1 MASKHAVLG
10 GLFASLGYA
19 ASSSPAVTGTTAL
32 LNGVSYWIAPETV
45 GNISPVLLAEV
56 LHNRP
61 AASGGFTPFS
71 VVHSASQDVTAE
83 DLDQVF
89 TRYLATDDVW
99 TADFSY
105 FIYTQSSDQ
114 GNGSASVNRRDER
127 IIVHDTA
134 VDDEGPLHDGPY
146 FLSHQGTIHRA
157 LKLYPDHQEA
167 FSESVYTDN
176 TGAHAVL
183 PAHLPGSSVAIAI
196 PSRLYYTK
204 SPSQPLAG
212 VRLGIKDIYD
222 MAGVQTGNGNRAWY
236 NLYPPAS
243 NTAPAVQRLVDAGAV
258 VVGKVKTAQ
267 FANGEFAHADWVDY
281 HAPFNPRADGYQDP
295 NFSSAGAGASVASYE
310 WLDAALG
317 SDTGGS
323 IRGPA
328 RVQGLYG
335 LRPSHGAAPLE
346 HTLPLAPEFDTAG
359 VVARDP
365 ALLRSIS
372 AALHARNES
381 AGGGYPRTLLL
392 EAYPAGLSQ
401 ETTAALDRFLNGLG
415 AFLGVESITP
425 FNISELWTTSRPPA
439 APDTLNGLL
448 NTTYATLISKR
459 QAKLVRDPFYADYG
473 RLHDGRRP
481 FVNPVP
487 LARWGYGDTLPETAA
502 EDAVKN
508 KTLFKDWFQSSILPV
523 DDATC
528 STSIIAYVSPPVT
541 TYRNV
546 YRSPPTIP
554 FGFASSYWSVFAEVP
569 DIVVP
574 IGQTPYNSTI
584 TNHVEDLPVTVNLV
598 ATAGC
603 EIMLLDLVADLVDA
617 GVLTR
622 SAVGAS
628 SVTGGEILQRF

>member
-19 ASSSPAVTGTTAL
+19 ASASLAVTGTTAL
-32 LNGVSYWIAPETV
+32 LNGVSYWIAPDTV

-71 VVHSASQDVTAE
+71 VVHPASQDVTAE

-89 TRYLATDDVW
+89 AEYLATDDVW

-114 GNGSASVNRRDER
+114 GNGNASVSQADDR

-134 VDDEGPLHDGPY
+134 VNDEGSIPNGPY

-167 FSESVYTDN
+167 FSESVYTDK
-176 TGAHAVL
+176 TGNHAVL

-222 MAGVQTGNGNRAWY
+222 MAG
-236 NLYPPAS
+236 
-243 NTAPAVQRLVDAGAV
+243 RLVDAGAV

-372 AALHARNES
+372 AVLYARNGS

-425 FNISELWTTSRPPA
+425 FNISESWTTSRPPA

-459 QAKLVRDPFYADYG
+459 QAELVRDPFYADYG
-473 RLHDGRRP
+473 RLHDGRQP

-508 KTLFKDWFQSSILPV
+508 KTVFKDWFQSSILPV

-528 STSIIAYVSPPVT
+528 STSIVAYVSPPVT

-598 ATAGC
+598 AAAGC

-617 GVLTR
+617 GVLTK
-622 SAVGAS
+622 SVVGAS
-628 SVTGGEILQRF
+628 SVTGGDILQRF